1 MNLPSTQ
8 KEALSLGLN
17 RYFTGIPC
25 KNGHLSEKRASDTH
39 CMSCTAERYAKRKA
53 EGIHRAT
60 SKRYHQENRDVI
72 LAKMR
77 ERNKEYYQKNKERI
91 KAQTS
96 AYQKE
101 NASARTEYKKAW
113 RKERAA
119 KDPVFKMGLVCRRL
133 LHRVLGV
140 SGQKKS
146 KKTADMLGY
155 TAEQLK
161 SHLEK
166 QFKKGMRWDNYGEW
180 HIDHITP
187 IAVFASHGDIE
198 PAKVNCLTNLRPMWA
213 KENMSKGATQESLL

>member
-1 MNLPSTQ
+1 MIVMKKCPQ
-8 KEALSLGLN
+8 CKVEKDLSLFN
-17 RYFTGIPC
+17 
-25 KNGHLSEKRASDTH
+25 NN
-39 CMSCTAERYAKRKA
+39 
-53 EGIHRAT
+53 AT
-60 SKRYHQENRDVI
+60 SKIGKASWCKDCAKAHSKKYHSENREIV

-77 ERNKEYYQKNKERI
+77 ERNKRYYEKNKERI

-101 NASARTEYKKAW
+101 NASDRTEYKKAW

-119 KDPVFKMGLVCRRL
+119 KDPNFKVGLVCRRL
-133 LHRVLGV
+133 LQRVLGV

-146 KKTADMLGY
+146 KRTADMLGY

-166 QFKKGMRWDNYGEW
+166 QFKKGMSWKNYGEW

-187 IAVFASHGDIE
+187 IAAFASQGDID
-198 PAKVNCLTNLRPMWA
+198 PARVNCLTNLRPMWA
-213 KENMSKGATQESLL
+213 KENMSKGSTQESLL